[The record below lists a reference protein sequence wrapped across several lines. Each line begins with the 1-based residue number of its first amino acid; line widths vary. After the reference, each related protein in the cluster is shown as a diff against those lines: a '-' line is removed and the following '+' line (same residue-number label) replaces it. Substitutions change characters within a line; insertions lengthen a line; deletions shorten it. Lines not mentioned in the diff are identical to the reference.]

1 MWYFWSRN
9 KRYLFIMLSL
19 VQPVIF
25 LNLKL
30 TTHMLESKT
39 FEIELK
45 HACCTWHYQITCGI
59 CLYHENFC
67 EKQQCSVFV
76 RCSKLVSDWTCE
88 EDVCWFL
95 FWLCWVF
102 VATCGLSLVA
112 ASGGYS
118 LVEVSR
124 ASHCDGFSCCRAQ
137 APGCLGFNSCGM
149 WVQNL

>member
-1 MWYFWSRN
+1 MKSNNVQSLLDAANWY
-9 KRYLFIMLSL
+9 
-19 VQPVIF
+19 QTEPVKKMCVDF
-25 LNLKL
+25 
-30 TTHMLESKT
+30 
-39 FEIELK
+39 F
-45 HACCTWHYQITCGI
+45 
-59 CLYHENFC
+59 
-67 EKQQCSVFV
+67 
-76 RCSKLVSDWTCE
+76 
-88 EDVCWFL
+88 

-102 VATCGLSLVA
+102 VATCRLSLVA